1 MGNASIRELLKE
13 VDKRMARLMDD
24 DDDEGDAPNPVR
36 RAFASPRGR
45 PAPAERQQTNL
56 SNQERVIA
64 EAMFM
69 GGRGS
74 LAKTAKEAH
83 ELYLKQ
89 KKAIGRAVAVE
100 D

>member
-1 MGNASIRELLKE
+1 
-13 VDKRMARLMDD
+13 
-24 DDDEGDAPNPVR
+24 
-36 RAFASPRGR
+36 
-45 PAPAERQQTNL
+45 
-56 SNQERVIA
+56 
-64 EAMFM
+64 MFM

>member
-1 MGNASIRELLKE
+1 MKGTLHRLKT
-13 VDKRMARLMDD
+13 LFIIFS
-24 DDDEGDAPNPVR
+24 
-36 RAFASPRGR
+36 FASLT
-45 PAPAERQQTNL
+45 AC
-56 SNQERVIA
+56 SVQERVIA

-74 LAKTAKEAH
+74 LAKTTKEAH

-89 KKAIGRAVAVE
+89 KRLTSRAVAVE